1 MSKLYEIDFGNEDEQ
16 KKIQEIICIM
26 LKPLVEKWGTK
37 ISKDIFQEY
46 SLCLK
51 EGKTTRQIKNQIEKQ
66 LHNIHG
72 KEIFLEG
79 PDVFIEDIESYVEHQ
94 ALLILLIGNEK
105 ATKESIKQMI
115 SILIQMTNDID
126 NYLYEKGKEQINF
139 ECLKEILDVMLQEK
153 ISDVVEEYLQ
163 LIIETFNEESEVN
176 KLIKKFY
183 MVVNKVL
190 IKY

>member
-1 MSKLYEIDFGNEDEQ
+1 MSKLYEIDFGNEDKQ

-51 EGKTTRQIKNQIEKQ
+51 EGKNGRQIKNQIEKQ
-66 LHNIHG
+66 LHNMS
-72 KEIFLEG
+72 EEEVFLAG
-79 PDVFIEDIESYVEHQ
+79 PDVYIEDIESYVEHQ

-105 ATKESIKQMI
+105 ATKENIKQMI
-115 SILIQMTNDID
+115 GILSQMTNDID
-126 NYLYEKGKEQINF
+126 NFLYEKGKEQIDF

-153 ISDVVEEYLQ
+153 INDLVEEYLQ
-163 LIIETFNEESEVN
+163 LIIETFGEETEVK
-176 KLIKKFY
+176 KLIKEFY
-183 MVVNKVL
+183 VMVNKVL

>member
-1 MSKLYEIDFGNEDEQ
+1 MSKLYEIDFGNEDKQ

-51 EGKTTRQIKNQIEKQ
+51 EGENGRQIKNQIEKQ
-66 LHNIHG
+66 LHNIPE

-79 PDVFIEDIESYVEHQ
+79 PDVYIENIESYVEHQ
-94 ALLILLIGNEK
+94 VLLILLIGNEK
-105 ATKESIKQMI
+105 ATKENIKQMI
-115 SILIQMTNDID
+115 GILSQMTNDID
-126 NYLYEKGKEQINF
+126 NFLYEKGKEQIDF

-153 ISDVVEEYLQ
+153 INDVVEEYLQ
-163 LIIETFNEESEVN
+163 LVIETFGEETEVK
-176 KLIKKFY
+176 KLIKEFY
-183 MVVNKVL
+183 VMVNKVL